1 MLSRRRPR
9 AGTRSRRGFTFAEL
23 TIVVLIVG
31 IIALVAIPAMNNN
44 MTSPRLKTSAN
55 VLAADIEFCLSECV
69 ARPNDPRVIVFDTAH
84 NKYSM
89 VALSTSMVIPHPMD
103 QQPYVNDFATGRCAN
118 FAGVRL
124 ISAVS
129 NGANVSVL
137 AFDPYGHPLLAGDMT
152 LVLSYLNQ
160 TMTVKVNATTGETSI
175 TSP

>member
-1 MLSRRRPR
+1 MLARRRET
-9 AGTRSRRGFTFAEL
+9 AGIRGCRGFTFAEL
-23 TIVVLIVG
+23 AIVVLVVG

-69 ARPNDPRVIVFDTAH
+69 ARPNDPRVIVFDTAN

-89 VALSTSMVIPHPMD
+89 VSLSTSMVIPHPMD
-103 QQPYVNDFATGRCAN
+103 QQPYVNDFATGRCAS
-118 FAGVRL
+118 FAGVQL
-124 ISAVS
+124 LSVVS
-129 NGANVSVL
+129 NGASASVL
-137 AFDPYGHPLLAGDMT
+137 AFDPYGHPLLPGDMT
-152 LVLSYLNQ
+152 VVLSYQNQ